1 MPSLPGPPQRFLPVV
16 VRPHRTPGPVHAPT
30 VRAAPRRRP
39 GAPEGGPPPT
49 PPLAVLPL
57 FLLATFTIGLH
68 TIVNRLSVFG
78 LHRDELLYLAMGRH
92 LRLWTMD
99 FPPWIALLAEATRAL
114 LGDTD
119 VVLRLGPAFAHGA
132 LVVLAA
138 VLARAL
144 RGGDGAQMLAAVAVA
159 ASPLFLRAGQ
169 LFQPVVFDQ
178 LWWTLALLALVKIG
192 QSALYTDPGADAQPG
207 DVSWTSPG
215 GRRRRLSWSAR
226 AGSALSRAAASPWL
240 LLGVACGLGL
250 LTKFSIL
257 FLGAAIAVALLVGP
271 QRRMLLTSRPWLVVG
286 VTLLLGAP
294 SLIGQLRLGW
304 PVLGQMRELR
314 ETQLVHVGVLQF
326 LGGQLLLGPAA
337 LLAALGV
344 WALFATRW
352 ARGART
358 ASLAAVGAFL
368 LLLVLRGKAYYAGPI
383 FPLLFAAGAVFL
395 EQGPTRDRGFRAGA
409 SGRLGAAAAAVVLYG
424 LLTLPLALP
433 ILTPADTARWAS
445 ALRINAATRT
455 NTGESLA
462 LPQDFADMLGWPE
475 LARAVGEAYA
485 KLPPVQQ
492 NDVTIVAA
500 NYGQA
505 GALEFYAPR
514 VGLPGV
520 VSPAGSFWF
529 FGPGERVGDPL
540 LTVGIPEA
548 MLRGRCTRLTSL
560 GRVSH
565 PDTRWQVREE
575 QNVPL
580 FLCEQP
586 VPGLREM
593 WAGLKGR

>member
-1 MPSLPGPPQRFLPVV
+1 
-16 VRPHRTPGPVHAPT
+16 
-30 VRAAPRRRP
+30 
-39 GAPEGGPPPT
+39 
-49 PPLAVLPL
+49 VLPL
-57 FLLATFTIGLH
+57 VLLAMVTIGLH
-68 TIVNRLSVFG
+68 TVVNWLSAFG

-92 LRLWTMD
+92 LRLWAMD

-119 VVLRLGPAFAHGA
+119 VALRLGPAFAHGA

-144 RGGDGAQMLAAVAVA
+144 RGGDGAQLLAAIAVA

-178 LWWTLALLALVKIG
+178 LWWTLALLALVQIG
-192 QSALYTDPGADAQPG
+192 QSALYTPSEADEQPM
-207 DVSWTSPG
+207 DVSWTTPG

-226 AGSALSRAAASPWL
+226 AGAGLSRAGASPWL
-240 LLGVACGLGL
+240 LLGFAGGLGL

-257 FLGAAIAVALLVGP
+257 FLGAATALALVVGP
-271 QRRMLLTSRPWLVVG
+271 LRGMLLTSRPWLVIG
-286 VTLLLGAP
+286 VTLLIGAP
-294 SLIGQLRLGW
+294 SIVGQLRLGW
-304 PVLGQMRELR
+304 PVVGQLRELR
-314 ETQLVHVGVLQF
+314 ETQLVHVGALQF
-326 LGGQLLLGPAA
+326 LGGQLLLGPAV

-344 WALFATRW
+344 WALFAARW

-358 ASLAAVGAFL
+358 AALAAMGAFL
-368 LLLVLRGKAYYAGPI
+368 ILLVLRGKAYYAGPI
-383 FPLLFAAGAVFL
+383 YPLLFAAGAVAL
-395 EQGPTRDRGFRAGA
+395 EQGLTRDRVFRAGA
-409 SGRLGAAAAAVVLYG
+409 GRRLGLAMSVLVIHG
-424 LLTLPLALP
+424 LVTLPLALP

-445 ALRINAATRT
+445 ALDVGAATRT
-455 NTGESLA
+455 NTGGSLA

-492 NDVTIVAA
+492 NDVTIVAG

-505 GALEFYAPR
+505 GAIEFYAQR

-540 LTVGIPEA
+540 LTVGVPEA
-548 MLRGRCTRLTSL
+548 ALRGRCTRITPL

-565 PDTRWQVREE
+565 PDTRWQVPEE
-575 QNVPL
+575 RNVPL

-593 WAGLKGR
+593 WAGLRGG